1 MKQISKVIDW
11 IEDWLIFVL
20 MVVMPI
26 VIVCQVFLRVTNQP
40 LRWTEETARYLFIW
54 VIYLGCSRSV
64 RMKSE
69 LSVDAVQNMLR
80 DGTRARAVFDLV
92 AAVLC
97 VIFAAVFVRY
107 SIALIIN
114 MVKFPKYSPACHY
127 NMIIVYL
134 SSVVGSILMLARYA
148 YRAIQKIGLVIHP
161 QKLEA
166 SNEEATE

>member
-20 MVVMPI
+20 MVAMPL

-64 RMKSE
+64 REKSE
-69 LSVDAVQNMLR
+69 LSVDAVQNLLKE
-80 DGTRARAVFDLV
+80 GTRARGVFELV
-92 AAVLC
+92 STILC
-97 VIFAAVFVRY
+97 VIFSAVFVRY
-107 SIALIIN
+107 SIALIEN
-114 MVKFPKYSPACHY
+114 MIEFPKYSPACHY

-134 SSVVGSILMLARYA
+134 SSVVGSVLMLCRYV
-148 YRAIQKIGLVIHP
+148 YRAIQKIGLIIHP
-161 QKLEA
+161 PKTETG
-166 SNEEATE
+166 NEEAM